1 MPIRRYVE
9 KCAFTPE
16 ALSAMGQAVEAT
28 AEILGIGDDDVKRQ
42 TIAKFVITV
51 AKEDD
56 SLDAVALRDN
66 AVAALGGVAY
76 IPAKP

>member
-42 TIAKFVITV
+42 TIAKFVPATNRPT
-51 AKEDD
+51 ET
-56 SLDAVALRDN
+56 LLNQVALRLSCSFS
-66 AVAALGGVAY
+66 AALP
-76 IPAKP
+76 I